1 MRGWTETTR
10 PDHTTLS
17 LPALILSICP
27 FTDTPLCHFSF
38 QMPAFTSVKFKG
50 RIQIL
55 EFNDESAALSLG
67 KKAYIQ
73 FRHNSYWNIAGFKNQ
88 VEMI

>member
-1 MRGWTETTR
+1 
-10 PDHTTLS
+10 
-17 LPALILSICP
+17 
-27 FTDTPLCHFSF
+27 
-38 QMPAFTSVKFKG
+38 MPAFTSVKFKG

-88 VEMI
+88 VEMIGN